1 MHITTALIMIPSEF
15 PKPWMF
21 KFHSPEFNTELTEIQ
36 QSTNLDSINDYIWE
50 EPAWKAQAFG
60 VLPTTLPSTGYRKKK
75 QDKTKRNPRLHI
87 YFCMNSL
94 VEDSKNL
101 DKILKKKNIFSSFST
116 YLHLECFLSVGRRF
130 WLERSS
136 EYINLTWCEDKDF
149 AERRLERRK
158 SKRCKRKQIKLMA
171 MKKDPR
177 KLRC

>member
-21 KFHSPEFNTELTEIQ
+21 KFHSSEFNTELTEIQ

-75 QDKTKRNPRLHI
+75 NKTKRNPRLHI

-101 DKILKKKNIFSSFST
+101 DKILKKKKHFFIFLYLST
-116 YLHLECFLSVGRRF
+116 SGVFLIFGETVLAG
-130 WLERSS
+130 E
-136 EYINLTWCEDKDF
+136 
-149 AERRLERRK
+149 
-158 SKRCKRKQIKLMA
+158 KQWVYKPDMVWG
-171 MKKDPR
+171 
-177 KLRC
+177 